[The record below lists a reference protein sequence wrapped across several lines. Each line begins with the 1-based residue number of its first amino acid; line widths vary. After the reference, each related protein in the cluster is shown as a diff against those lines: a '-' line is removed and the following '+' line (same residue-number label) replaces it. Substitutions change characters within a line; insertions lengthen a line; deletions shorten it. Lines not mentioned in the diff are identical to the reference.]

1 MNWTDIQAKWAAMAQ
16 RVQSDRVAADLD
28 GAMMNEPAP
37 RMLPPDLE
45 QPAAPQADDAQIG
58 SATDRIIE

>member
-16 RVQSDRVAADLD
+16 RVQSDRAAADLG

-37 RMLPPDLE
+37 SMLPPDLE
-45 QPAAPQADDAQIG
+45 QTAPPQSGDRQIH
-58 SATDRIIE
+58 SPSDRIIE